1 MSIFDKFLEI
11 SPLTFQLTTK
21 CSAKTTFNP
30 KKFVLFEGE
39 LNIKS
44 KNGAISSNYF
54 KIVDRKLV
62 CSTVNLK
69 SL

>member
-11 SPLTFQLTTK
+11 SPLTFKLTKKLSTK
-21 CSAKTTFNP
+21 ATLNP
-30 KKFVLFEGE
+30 KKHVLYEGE

-44 KNGAISSNYF
+44 KNGAISINYF

-62 CSTVNLK
+62 CSTVK
-69 SL
+69 I